1 MVKVYGALQHI
12 LVLAVQQIKQF
23 RFRSNEYIMFQII
36 QILQDEK
43 NTLVSTG
50 QMRGVYLRRCVNV
63 SVANLMVDIV

>member
-12 LVLAVQQIKQF
+12 LVLAVQQVKQF

-50 QMRGVYLRRCVNV
+50 QMRSVYLRRCVNV